1 MKLFKAAV
9 AFCALALVAAA
20 SPVLAQDAPMSIAGA
35 ATVNAEQVVDLVTK
49 KSNLVILDNR
59 KPEDFAAGH
68 IEGAVRLIDTDVNA
82 ESLAKAVKTKDT
94 PVLFYCNGLKCGRA
108 AKAAAVAV
116 QQGYKEV
123 YYYALGLDEWN
134 KKGLPL
140 IK

>member
-1 MKLFKAAV
+1 MTLFKAAI
-9 AFCALALVAAA
+9 AFCSLVLAILVQPA
-20 SPVLAQDAPMSIAGA
+20 SAQDAPASIAGTT
-35 ATVNAEQVVDLVTK
+35 TVNAEQVIDLVTK

-68 IEGAVRLIDTDVNA
+68 IEGAIRLIDTDVTPD
-82 ESLAKAVKTKDT
+82 SLAKAVKTKET

-123 YYYALGLDEWN
+123 YYYALGLEEWS

-140 IK
+140 VK

>member
-1 MKLFKAAV
+1 MAV
-9 AFCALALVAAA
+9 AMPALAD
-20 SPVLAQDAPMSIAGA
+20 DAPTAITGTT
-35 ATVNAEQVVDLVTK
+35 TVNAEQVVDLVTK

-59 KPEDFAAGH
+59 KPEDYAAGH